1 MKTWKQLTV
10 ICILAIFVTAEVLSL
25 PLPVDY
31 FQYSDFNPRRIHS
44 DIRLWGWS
52 RNSNVAYTNNINLD
66 PMDGYIFT
74 AVIFNTI
81 NDTVIWQ
88 DSINSNDF
96 EENAYNAALEI
107 FINNFKNTA
116 LQNGIEFM
124 HNATEFPAQIATQF
138 PAQIATQFPAQ
149 IATQFPAQA
158 DFRRLPIRHGN
169 QTVNIIVETGEI
181 TGDWHEVFGNIGS
194 YRIIAEIATEFP
206 AQRGG
211 RRKTIH
217 EKKLN
222 RPVKD
227 VITCGYFL
235 SPFENRA
242 LIVVGEYE
250 WAFEGYDVK
259 YVLIGCHLSIGF
271 R

>member
-1 MKTWKQLTV
+1 M
-10 ICILAIFVTAEVLSL
+10 
-25 PLPVDY
+25 PVDY
-31 FQYSDFNPRRIHS
+31 FQYLDFNPRRIHS

-52 RNSNVAYTNNINLD
+52 RNSNVAYTNNIDLEPN
-66 PMDGYIFT
+66 DGRIFA

-81 NDTVIWQ
+81 NDTVVWQ

-96 EENAYNAALEI
+96 EGNAYNAALEV
-107 FINNFKNTA
+107 FIDNFKNTA
-116 LQNGIEFM
+116 VQNGIEFM
-124 HNATEFPAQIATQF
+124 HNAT
-138 PAQIATQFPAQ
+138 
-149 IATQFPAQA
+149 QFPAQA
-158 DFRRLPIRHGN
+158 DFRGLPIRHNN

-194 YRIIAEIATEFP
+194 YRIIAE
-206 AQRGG
+206 RGG

-217 EKKLN
+217 EKTLN

-227 VITCGYFL
+227 VIACGYFL

-259 YVLIGCHLSIGF
+259 YVLIGCHLSAGF